1 MTYAND
7 VTATIGHT
15 PLVKINRMLPAGT
28 GANVLAKMEFTNPGG
43 SVKDRPGLAII
54 RAAEASGK
62 LQPGGTI
69 VEATSGNTGVALCMV
84 GAALGYRVVISM
96 PSSMSV
102 ERRQLMKAYGAELLL
117 TDPAGGMAAAVEA
130 AEDYL
135 ANHPEAVFAGQF
147 DNPANPEIHY
157 RTTGPEIWEQTE
169 GHVDAFVAGV
179 GSGGTVSGVGKF
191 LKEQNPEVWVVAVEP
206 AESALLSSGQAG
218 AHKIQGIGA
227 NFVPDNYDSATVD
240 EVMTVTSDDALEM
253 ARKAATQEGLL
264 VGISSGANLAAAAEL
279 AARPEFA
286 GKTVV
291 TLLPDTGERYLSTV
305 LFAHLGD

>member
-15 PLVKINRMLPAGT
+15 PLVKINRMLPTGT

-54 RAAEASGK
+54 RAAEASGE

-206 AESALLSSGQAG
+206 AESALLSTGQAG

-240 EVMTVTSDDALEM
+240 EVMTVNSDDAIEM

>member
-69 VEATSGNTGVALCMV
+69 VEATSGNTGVALSMV

-227 NFVPDNYDSATVD
+227 NFVPDNYDSAIID
-240 EVMTVTSDDALEM
+240 EVMTVTSDDAIET

>member
-28 GANVLAKMEFTNPGG
+28 DANVLAKMEFTNPGG

-206 AESALLSSGQAG
+206 AESALLSTGQAG

>member
-28 GANVLAKMEFTNPGG
+28 GANVLAKMEFMNPGG

-54 RAAEASGK
+54 RAAEASGE

-179 GSGGTVSGVGKF
+179 GSGGSVSGVGKF

-206 AESALLSSGQAG
+206 AESALLSTGQAG

-240 EVMTVTSDDALEM
+240 EVMTVNSDDAIEM

>member
-1 MTYAND
+1 MSYAND

-15 PLVKINRMLPAGT
+15 PLVKINRILPTGT
-28 GANVLAKMEFTNPGG
+28 GAKVLAKMEFTNPGG

-54 RAAEASGK
+54 RAAEASGA

-117 TDPAGGMAAAVEA
+117 TDPAGGMAAAVKA

-135 ANHPEAVFAGQF
+135 TNHPEAVFAGQF

-191 LKEQNPEVWVVAVEP
+191 LKEQSPEVWVVAVEP
-206 AESALLSSGQAG
+206 AESALLSTGQAG

-227 NFVPDNYDSATVD
+227 NFVPDNYDRATVD
-240 EVMTVTSDDALEM
+240 EVITVSSDDAIET

-264 VGISSGANLAAAAEL
+264 VGISSGANLAAATAL

-291 TLLPDTGERYLSTV
+291 TLLPDTGERYLSTM

>member
-7 VTATIGHT
+7 VTAAIGHT
-15 PLVKINRMLPAGT
+15 PLVKINRMLPAGI
-28 GANVLAKMEFTNPGG
+28 GANVLAKMEFMNPGG

-54 RAAEASGK
+54 RAAEASGE

-206 AESALLSSGQAG
+206 AESALLSTGQAG

-240 EVMTVTSDDALEM
+240 EVMTVNSDDAIEKIG
-253 ARKAATQEGLL
+253 R
-264 VGISSGANLAAAAEL
+264 
-279 AARPEFA
+279 
-286 GKTVV
+286 
-291 TLLPDTGERYLSTV
+291 
-305 LFAHLGD
+305 AHV

>member
-69 VEATSGNTGVALCMV
+69 VEATSGNTGVALCMA

-206 AESALLSSGQAG
+206 AESALLSTGQAG

>member
-69 VEATSGNTGVALCMV
+69 VEATSGNTGVALSMV

-206 AESALLSSGQAG
+206 AESALLSTGQAG

-227 NFVPDNYDSATVD
+227 NFVPDNYDSAIID
-240 EVMTVTSDDALEM
+240 EVMTVTSDDAIVT
-253 ARKAATQEGLL
+253 ARKAATQEGIL